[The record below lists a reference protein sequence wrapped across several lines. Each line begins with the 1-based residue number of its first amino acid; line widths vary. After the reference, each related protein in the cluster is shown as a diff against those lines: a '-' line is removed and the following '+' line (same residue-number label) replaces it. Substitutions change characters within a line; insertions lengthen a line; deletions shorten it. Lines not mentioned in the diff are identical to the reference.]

1 MVVDDDDGSE
11 VLKCFA
17 DGVDA
22 SAEKWTDVRQ

>member
-11 VLKCFA
+11 VLKCF
-17 DGVDA
+17 GVDA